1 MLATKLAIMPL
12 VIVKVGTPIIVVGG
26 EGGKSNSREG
36 IVVIVVVLL
45 VVFAKIFV
53 EEMIVGRI

>member
-1 MLATKLAIMPL
+1 MPL
-12 VIVKVGTPIIVVGG
+12 IIVKVGTPIIVVGD

-36 IVVIVVVLL
+36 IVVIVLVVL